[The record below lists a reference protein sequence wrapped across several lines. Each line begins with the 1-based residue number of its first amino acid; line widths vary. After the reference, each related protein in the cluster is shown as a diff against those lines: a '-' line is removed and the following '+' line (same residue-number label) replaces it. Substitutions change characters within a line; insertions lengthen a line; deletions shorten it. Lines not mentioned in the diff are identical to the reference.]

1 MKHLVWDNIFVSLDI
16 IFKELMIWFQCLS
29 TLLLQILTKSTHMC
43 RLDSWRSPNF
53 HYGHLLWLFLWTG
66 VVTLLG
72 EFVTLLA
79 FQVIESLVLMQTNII
94 WPWWLT
100 LLGEIVHGT
109 LCTTL
114 SSVCHIAISV
124 MVMPEITRS
133 LFCKARVSCYLGLCL
148 LVPAFLAHR
157 TRPTLHPW
165 CLCTCKLVIRSTA
178 FNIFHDSFMF

>member
-1 MKHLVWDNIFVSLDI
+1 MNIVMGVINERTLSALGLRPVPDPGLPESLQYFTVW
-16 IFKELMIWFQCLS
+16 CLA
-29 TLLLQILTKSTHMC
+29 LWAILYPKNA
-43 RLDSWRSPNF
+43 RFDSWRSPNF

-66 VVTLLG
+66 VV
-72 EFVTLLA
+72 
-79 FQVIESLVLMQTNII
+79 
-94 WPWWLT
+94 T